1 MVAGQLRLGVK
12 QIHLARP
19 TVHEQVDHRLGL
31 GMEVRLTRFEVEH
44 LFRRGTLCRL
54 GPGPGQIPPQQR
66 QQCRLAKPAAHVLK
80 KAAA

>member
-1 MVAGQLRLGVK
+1 MVTGQLRLGVK

-44 LFRRGTLCRL
+44 LFPARHPVSPRPWPRARSL
-54 GPGPGQIPPQQR
+54 PSSDNNAAWPSPPPM
-66 QQCRLAKPAAHVLK
+66 C
-80 KAAA
+80 